1 MKTRIYL
8 LIITFIL
15 PGCITIF
22 SQDGK
27 ASNADIKEQKAYEK
41 QKKIEE
47 RELEREQNIQ
57 ITSDMI
63 RLQRFVLEADYLS
76 NAYRTKV
83 PVSPTINFIRV
94 DSMNATIQTGSAS
107 SLGYNGVGGQTVNGR
122 ITKYEYSF
130 VGKKKDSYSI
140 YLIFMSNA
148 GTYDIHLMVNPEG
161 HADATIRGNWSGQL
175 NYYGRLVPLGVS
187 KVYKGMSIF

>member
-27 ASNADIKEQKAYEK
+27 ASKADIKEQKAFEK
-41 QKKIEE
+41 QKK
-47 RELEREQNIQ
+47 N
-57 ITSDMI
+57 
-63 RLQRFVLEADYLS
+63 
-76 NAYRTKV
+76 
-83 PVSPTINFIRV
+83 
-94 DSMNATIQTGSAS
+94 
-107 SLGYNGVGGQTVNGR
+107 
-122 ITKYEYSF
+122 
-130 VGKKKDSYSI
+130 SYSI

-175 NYYGRLVPLGVS
+175 NYYGRLVPLGIS